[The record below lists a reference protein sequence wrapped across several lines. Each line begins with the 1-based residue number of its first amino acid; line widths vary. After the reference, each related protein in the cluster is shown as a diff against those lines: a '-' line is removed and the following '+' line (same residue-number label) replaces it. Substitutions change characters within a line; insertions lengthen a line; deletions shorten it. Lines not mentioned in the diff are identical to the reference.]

1 MKALVGAFNQE
12 KALEGDFSV
21 IVKSSPVETLE
32 DKSGELSNAFMTFTL
47 LNIGVTF
54 HLEDFIRKVTAL
66 NC

>member
-1 MKALVGAFNQE
+1 M
-12 KALEGDFSV
+12 

-32 DKSGELSNAFMTFTL
+32 DNSDELSNAFMTFTL
-47 LNIGVTF
+47 LNIGVAF